1 MPTVRLTSQGDTW
14 TVPAL
19 VTEIMVTWR
28 SYQWA
33 LSRNGNRIALPGFSG
48 TTSPLSFGTSTGPNT
63 YAVEPGDVLTLLIN
77 VESTAAFVEVTW
89 PDPVSIEFRAGFPS
103 LTATG
108 RRQSQAV
115 EYAAGFPSMTARGR
129 QTWSATAVGDT
140 FTIPPGTNAI
150 RVNSN
155 NVAFRVD
162 RGGMRIL
169 NQGTAQRNG
178 RVYDVMPGDVLRIR
192 TFRNNGRFRLAWYSR
207 PPPVLFEAGFPS
219 LSVNFLQ
226 RAGPVLFRG
235 GFPSMTAQG
244 RSVSPGIEYAAGFP
258 SMTAFGRVIVAP
270 IEFRAGF
277 PSMTPAGRRV
287 SQRISFRAG
296 LPSLD
301 VSGRVVVAPVE
312 FRAGLPSMTV
322 SGRLAGFGVSF
333 IAGFPSFGAEAR
345 QIENTAPRRVTAELE
360 RGGIRVRWFPSPGQP
375 TAYEWTID
383 GGVTWTTTG
392 QDVLTVFIPA
402 EPGRYRLAVRPI
414 YGVMPGRPSPVTR
427 ITLTGTSILA
437 STDLL
442 IGQWR
447 NSPRL
452 QAVINIGIES
462 FRDRVEAPRQRLQA
476 MGRIDEAEGV
486 WLDNLG
492 RRYGLMR
499 PWTSEGNIGDDPRF
513 GFDSAGVGFDQ
524 APFRGE
530 AENDAVFPLPDVLYR
545 EFIKA
550 RIVLDLSDGSI
561 VDFGKAVNLIDPN
574 AGFRDNHNMT
584 VTVFTHL
591 RWVFELAQ
599 AAEAIPLTAGVR
611 MIIQD
616 RGRFGFDD
624 AGVGFDQGPFG

>member
-28 SYQWA
+28 SYRWF
-33 LSRNGNRIALPGFSG
+33 LSRGGSNVNLPGFSG
-48 TTSPLSFGTSTGPNT
+48 GFSGLSFGRDTGPNT
-63 YAVEPGDVLTLLIN
+63 YTVEPGDVVTLSL
-77 VESTAAFVEVTW
+77 SLGSDAFVEITW
-89 PDPVSIEFRAGFPS
+89 PDPVKADYIAGFPS
-103 LTATG
+103 LSAEGESRSQDVPLTAGEPSLTVQG
-108 RRQSQAV
+108 RETWSAAAAGDTFTIPAGANAIRVDSRQVSWRLNRGATRVYNVGLAASAGTVYDVRPGDVLTIRNFRASGMFRIAWYVRPEAV
-115 EYAAGFPSMTARGR
+115 EYAAG
-129 QTWSATAVGDT
+129 V
-140 FTIPPGTNAI
+140 
-150 RVNSN
+150 
-155 NVAFRVD
+155 
-162 RGGMRIL
+162 
-169 NQGTAQRNG
+169 
-178 RVYDVMPGDVLRIR
+178 
-192 TFRNNGRFRLAWYSR
+192 
-207 PPPVLFEAGFPS
+207 PS
-219 LSVNFLQ
+219 LGANFLQ
-226 RAGPVLFRG
+226 RAGAVAYTAGAPSLVAAARAGVPPIRFHAG
-235 GFPSMTAQG
+235 APSMRALG
-244 RSVSPGIEYAAGFP
+244 RVVISGIGFAAGSPSLAATGESVSQRIGFAAGFP
-258 SMTAFGRVIVAP
+258 VMDPFGRVRFPAVP
-270 IEFRAGF
+270 FTAGT
-277 PSMTPAGRRV
+277 PSFIPFGYAGSGV
-287 SQRISFRAG
+287 TFTGGI
-296 LPSLD
+296 PSLAA
-301 VSGRVVVAPVE
+301 VVRE
-312 FRAGLPSMTV
+312 
-322 SGRLAGFGVSF
+322 
-333 IAGFPSFGAEAR
+333 
-345 QIENTAPRRVTAELE
+345 IENTAPRRVRAERE
-360 RGGIRVRWFPSPGQP
+360 SGGIRVNWFPSPGRP

-383 GGVTWTTTG
+383 GEVTWTTTG
-392 QDVLTVFIPA
+392 RDVLTVFIPA
-402 EPGRYRLAVRPI
+402 EPGRYRLAVRPV
-414 YGVMPGRPSPVTR
+414 YGTMPGRSSPVIQ
-427 ITLTGTSILA
+427 ITLTGTAILA

-530 AENDAVFPLPDVLYR
+530 AENDAVFPLPDGLYR

-561 VDFGKAVNLIDPN
+561 MDFGKAVNLIDPN